1 MMGRSLWNSI
11 SRHPIAF
18 DPDQVANAVADL
30 PAELATDAIGE
41 LLRGTAGSS
50 PFLAKLMPT
59 HAEWLLNVCR
69 TPADAVIHDLLADVS
84 KQVEN
89 AEWSDL
95 LVHLRRTRARAAL
108 FIALCDLGGV
118 WEFGDI
124 TGRLSDLA
132 DGLTSVALRWIIAKE
147 IRRGKLPGV
156 EESDLNNAAGLFVI
170 AMGKMGAQELNYSSD
185 IDLICLFDQDKFAD
199 ADRGAARARFI
210 HVIRTLVKALSDW
223 TADGYVFRTDLRL
236 RPTPSTTPVCMA
248 MDAAENYYASIGRT
262 WERAAHIKA
271 RTAAGDLN
279 AGRRYL
285 RSLAPFIWRAPLD
298 FAAIDDIEEI
308 LRKIRVKKGHFSLAA
323 VPGCDIK
330 LNPGGIREIELFVQ
344 TRQLITAGRLP
355 SLREPKTLGA
365 LAALRDEGIITTTM
379 CASLSEIY
387 IAHRT
392 VEHRLQMIDDKQT
405 QTIPK
410 DENARR
416 RIAALDGYGD
426 REAWEKAIAHRLA
439 MVNQIT
445 QEFFDASAR
454 VPTQAE
460 KLVLDQPTLST
471 LGFENPA
478 TVLRIIQRWRGGS
491 MAALASETARRL
503 YESIEADIVRL
514 LAKADEA
521 DAAVAAFDR
530 FLGDLTNG
538 RHVFSLLK
546 ANRHLIADVIEILV
560 TAPRLVN
567 ILGRWPQ
574 TLDAHLDEGFFQQFP
589 SQEWLAADLHIRIGE
604 TEHYERILEIVRIWA
619 RELRFRVSVH
629 VLKGLLDDVSAGHAF
644 TAIAEATLEALTPI
658 VIAAFTERYGQLP
671 GRGIGIVGMGKLGTR
686 EMTARSDL
694 DLIVIY
700 DDRHCANAHERR
712 TAKAYYGRLTRYLV
726 TAFTADTAKG
736 RLYCVDLRPRPSGNR
751 GPIAVSLTSFRD
763 HQIQQAGV
771 WEHLALMRGRVVVG
785 ERELRQEIEQI
796 IDQALLSR
804 HQDEQVISEARTLR
818 ERRIATAEIV
828 NTNPCLSVSNTGG
841 LQEIDFLAQTNGLYR
856 GVGFGCSARE
866 ILPKIAGTKRLSS
879 EDIDHLERAITIQT
893 QLQQIDCVARE
904 NHYNSS
910 NERLRR
916 VMAAAAGEKDY
927 DGLAKTLRAVQEKAA
942 KICSAA
948 FCP

>member
-1 MMGRSLWNSI
+1 MGRSLCNSI
-11 SRHPIAF
+11 SRHPIPF
-18 DPDQVANAVADL
+18 DSDQAVNACSDL
-30 PAELATDAIGE
+30 PSELAADAIAD

-50 PFLAKLMPT
+50 PFLAKLISA
-59 HAEWLLNVCR
+59 HSEWLIKVCQ
-69 TPADAVIHDLLADVS
+69 TPSDAVINDLLADVN
-84 KQVEN
+84 QHVEG
-89 AEWSDL
+89 ADWSDL
-95 LVHLRRTRARAAL
+95 LSHLRRARARAAL
-108 FIALCDLGGV
+108 FIALCDLGGA
-118 WEFGDI
+118 WEFVDI

-132 DGLTSVALRWIIAKE
+132 DGLTSAALRWIVAKE

-156 EESDLNNAAGLFVI
+156 DESDLDTAAGLFII

-185 IDLICLFDQDKFAD
+185 IDLICLFDQDKFEAT
-199 ADRGAARARFI
+199 ARGDARARFI

-248 MDAAENYYASIGRT
+248 MAAAENYYASIGRT

-271 RTAAGDLN
+271 RTAAGDLQ

-285 RSLAPFIWRAPLD
+285 KNLAPFIWREPLD
-298 FAAIDDIEEI
+298 FPAIEDIEEI

-323 VPGCDIK
+323 IPGCDIK

-355 SLREPKTLGA
+355 SLREPTTLGA

-379 CASLSEIY
+379 CSSLSEIY
-387 IAHRT
+387 VAHRT
-392 VEHRLQMIDDKQT
+392 IEHRLQMIDDKQT

-410 DENARR
+410 DENARSR
-416 RIAALDGYGD
+416 VAALDGYGD
-426 REAWEKAIAHRLA
+426 REVWENEIAQRLA
-439 MVNQIT
+439 AVNQNT

-454 VPTQAE
+454 VPTERE
-460 KLVLDQPTLST
+460 KFVLDQPTLSA
-471 LGFENPA
+471 LGFENPE
-478 TVLRIIQRWRGGS
+478 TVLQIIRRWRDGS
-491 MAALASETARRL
+491 VAAMASENVQRL
-503 YESIEADIVRL
+503 YESIEADIIKL
-514 LAKADEA
+514 LAKADAA
-521 DAAVAAFDR
+521 DAAVDAFDR
-530 FLGDLTNG
+530 FLSDLTNG

-546 ANRHLIADVIEILV
+546 ANRHLIDDVIEILV

-567 ILGRWPQ
+567 LLGRWPQ
-574 TLDAHLDEGFFQQFP
+574 TLDAHLDEAFFQQFP

-604 TEHYERILEIVRIWA
+604 TGHYERILEIVRIWA

-629 VLKGLLDDVSAGHAF
+629 VLKGLIDEVSAGQAF

-658 VIAAFTERYGQLP
+658 VITEFTKRYGQSL

-700 DDRHCANAHERR
+700 DDRHCADEEERR
-712 TAKAYYGRLTRYLV
+712 SAAGYFGRLTRNLI

-736 RLYCVDLRPRPSGNR
+736 RLYNVDLRRRPSGNR
-751 GPIAVSLTSFRD
+751 GPIAVSLTTFED
-763 HQIQQAGV
+763 HQIKQAGV
-771 WEHLALMRGRVVVG
+771 WEHLALMRGRVVFG

-796 IDQALLSR
+796 IDQALSSR
-804 HQDEQVISEARTLR
+804 QQDEQVMSEARTLR
-818 ERRIATAEIV
+818 ELRIATHEEASP
-828 NTNPCLSVSNTGG
+828 NPWLLMSNTGG
-841 LQEIDFLAQTNGLYR
+841 LREIDFLAQTNGLYR

-879 EDIDHLERAITIQT
+879 EDIDHLERAIAIQT
-893 QLQQIDCVARE
+893 RLQQIDCVARE
-904 NHYNSS
+904 NDYNNS

-916 VMAAAAGEKDY
+916 VMALATGEEDY
-927 DGLAKTLRAVQEKAA
+927 DMLSKTLKTVQA
-942 KICSAA
+942 KVAGICSTA
-948 FCP
+948 FFP